1 MNRYAAATLLLAALT
16 CCAAPSAA
24 GQEAG
29 RNAMTIHYLEIV
41 TPDPDAHCGM
51 LAAVQGLEF
60 GPAVADL
67 GGARTAKA
75 AGGML
80 VGVRASLAEHEQPV
94 VRVYTA
100 VEDIGA
106 AVKAAEAAGGVVAYP
121 PTVQGDT
128 GTWAIV
134 IQGGIQ
140 HGLWQR

>member
-1 MNRYAAATLLLAALT
+1 MNRYAAATLLLAALA

-29 RNAMTIHYLEIV
+29 RNAMKIHYLEIV
-41 TPDPDAHCGM
+41 TPAPDAHCEM

-60 GPAVADL
+60 GPAVKDL
-67 GGARTAKA
+67 GGARTAQS

-80 VGVRASLAEHEQPV
+80 VGVRAPLAAHEEPV

-106 AVKAAEAAGGVVAYP
+106 AVKAAEASGGMVAYP

-128 GTWAIV
+128 GTWAIY
-134 IQGGIQ
+134 IQDGVQ
-140 HGLWQR
+140 YGLWQE